1 MVFIVFNSIWL
12 TVPILADLRAVS
24 QSLFQFKMFFT
35 YPQFQVFLVRLLL
48 VHSVDCYYGM
58 SINIDD

>member
-1 MVFIVFNSIWL
+1 MWL
-12 TVPILADLRAVS
+12 TIPILADLRATS
-24 QSLFQFKMFFT
+24 QSLFQFKIFFT
-35 YPQFQVFLVRLLL
+35 YPQFQVFLVRLLR